1 MTSSSDGRTPA
12 PATRGGPFAWLR
24 WIDDRVY
31 AIEQG
36 VVVTFLAA
44 MTIMVFLDVVD
55 RRLSSPDTKLGAL
68 LGRLAGVQSEAT
80 QAWIDAQ
87 VAPVLGAV
95 LGVGLLW
102 FAVSSVRR
110 PARQAAGETGLDLRA
125 LGLALLLAAGLAA
138 LGWVM
143 TARVEAVDEY
153 GTTVLRRRFPSK
165 YVYLLLYALVV
176 VPWSVRLLR
185 DRPEGWGRRLVAF
198 AVGGALLAY
207 FALTYF
213 PDEYSWALE
222 VSGIML
228 LWVGSLGASICAY
241 AGKHIRLE
249 ALQKIVPPKARRWV
263 AAGGFLV
270 SALFA
275 GTLSFLGYGN
285 LQNSIATEMIFE
297 QTQIPDWVATG
308 AIPLAFAL
316 TAARFVG
323 AAVSALLGGTY
334 GQPGA
339 DELAQAAAAA
349 GSERPS
355 EDPNQAPEEAAS

>member
-1 MTSSSDGRTPA
+1 MPSSSDRRTPESQVS
-12 PATRGGPFAWLR
+12 RGVFTWVR
-24 WIDDRVY
+24 RFDDFIYSV
-31 AIEQG
+31 EQT

-44 MTIMVFLDVVD
+44 MTLMVFLDVVD
-55 RRLSSPDTKLGAL
+55 RRLSSPDTKLGQL

-80 QAWIDAQ
+80 QVWIDTQ
-87 VAPVLGAV
+87 LAPVLGTV

-110 PARQAAGETGLDLRA
+110 PARRAAGKTGLDLQS
-125 LGLALLLAAGLAA
+125 LGLALLLAAGLAT
-138 LGWVM
+138 LGWLM
-143 TARVEAVDEY
+143 TARVQTVDEY

-165 YVYLLLYALVV
+165 HVYLLLYLLAA

-185 DRPEGWGRRLVAF
+185 DRPRGWPRRLLTLAL
-198 AVGGALLAY
+198 GGALLGY

-228 LWVGSLGASICAY
+228 LWVGALGASICAH

-249 ALQKIVPPKARRWV
+249 ALQKIVPPKAQRWV

-270 SALFA
+270 SAFFA
-275 GTLSFLGYGN
+275 ATLSFLGYGN
-285 LQNSIATEMIFE
+285 LENSIATEMLFE
-297 QTQIPDWVATG
+297 QTRIPDWVATS

-323 AAVSALLGGTY
+323 AAVSALLGGDY
-334 GQPGA
+334 GRPVN
-339 DELAQAAAAA
+339 DELAAAAA
-349 GSERPS
+349 IVA
-355 EDPNQAPEEAAS
+355 DEAEPTMQGQVSS